1 MVAPLKLS
9 VVISTYNRRQ
19 VLVSQCLPAILHQ
32 DIPADQYE
40 VIVIVDGSTDGTGA
54 ALRDLRPTCALRI
67 LEQPNSGLSRAR
79 NTGIQMAR
87 GEVVLFIDDDIVCRP
102 DVVRRHIEA
111 HAGAEPTVVHGAVH
125 GAVATPASIVGNAVE
140 SWYREYNRRLAEHG
154 AAIWPEGLFVIGN
167 SSTPRSTLL
176 ACGGLDED
184 LPAMDDFE
192 IGLRL
197 WKMGVKFKYLPEA
210 VACELSVKSW
220 RSYLFNDGEAFGR
233 SEVLLCRKHLDH
245 RQRSRLLAG
254 MGRASLWRR
263 TLKRIAIQAPL
274 SPAYLFVPAIWVC
287 DKFCRFPFMQKA
299 GLFLLGIAR
308 YLTQLRAAYREVG
321 SWKDFQAEFAV
332 RLPALLYHRVG
343 PPKQGALPGLTVSP
357 ARFERHVRWLAR
369 HGFQGICP
377 ADWSR
382 WLKEGTPLPKKPVLL
397 TFDDAYEDT
406 AEFALP
412 ILRRYGFGGAVYVVT
427 GKVGETNLWD
437 QPKGAG
443 LLRLMNKE
451 QIRFWAG
458 QGIEFGAHSR
468 THRDLTKLSA
478 GELEDEVA
486 GSKKDLAAILDSEV
500 DSFAYPY
507 GFKNEAVR
515 NVVRQH
521 FAIALTTDE
530 GINDIRD
537 EPHMIRRAYVS
548 PNDPTLGIAW
558 IVRWGTLLYF
568 HDWRVRIRLRTRIRR
583 ALGRSVSQTVS

>member
-1 MVAPLKLS
+1 MATPLKLS
-9 VVISTYNRRQ
+9 VVISTYNRREA
-19 VLVSQCLPAILHQ
+19 LLSQCLPAILHQ
-32 DIPADQYE
+32 DLPADQYE
-40 VIVIVDGSTDGTGA
+40 VIVIVDGSTDGTGP
-54 ALRDLRPTCALRI
+54 ALRELRPACALRI

-87 GEVVLFIDDDIVCRP
+87 GELVMFIDDDIVCRP
-102 DVVRRHIEA
+102 DVIRRHVEA
-111 HAGAEPTVVHGAVH
+111 HAGTEPTVVHGAIY
-125 GAVATPASIVGNAVE
+125 GALGTPASILGNAVE
-140 SWYREYNRRLAEHG
+140 SWYREYNRRLAASG
-154 AAIWPEGLFVIGN
+154 GAIWPEGVFLIGN

-192 IGLRL
+192 LGLRL
-197 WKMGVKFKYLPEA
+197 WKMGVKFQYLPDA
-210 VACELSVKSW
+210 VACELSVKGW

-233 SEVLLCRKHLDH
+233 SEVLLCRKYPDY
-245 RQRSRLLAG
+245 RQRSGLLAG
-254 MGRASLWRR
+254 MGRAALWRR

-274 SPAYLFVPAIWVC
+274 SPAYLFVPPIWVC
-287 DKFCRFPFMQKA
+287 DKLCRFPLMQKA

-321 SWKDFQAEFAV
+321 SWKNLQAEFAV

-343 PPKQGALPGLTVSP
+343 PPRQGPLPGLTVSP

-369 HGFQGICP
+369 NGFQGICP
-377 ADWSR
+377 ADWLR
-382 WLKEGTPLPKKPVLL
+382 WLREGTPLPKKPILL
-397 TFDDAYEDT
+397 TFDDAYEDI

-427 GKVGETNLWD
+427 KRVGETNLWN
-437 QPKGAG
+437 QAQGSG
-443 LLRLMNKE
+443 TLRLMNKE

-486 GSKKDLAAILDSEV
+486 GSKRDLAALLDSPVE
-500 DSFAYPY
+500 SFAYPY
-507 GFKNEAVR
+507 GYNNDAVR
-515 NVVRQH
+515 HMVRRH

-530 GINDIRD
+530 GINDLLV
-537 EPHMIRRAYVS
+537 EPHLIRRAYVAPS
-548 PNDPTLGIAW
+548 DPTLAIAW

-568 HDWRVRIRLRTRIRR
+568 HDWRGRIRLRTRIRS
-583 ALGRSVSQTVS
+583 ALGLSAS

>member
-9 VVISTYNRRQ
+9 VVISTYNRREA
-19 VLVSQCLPAILHQ
+19 LLSQCLPAILHQ
-32 DIPADQYE
+32 DLPANQYE
-40 VIVIVDGSTDGTGA
+40 VIVIVDGSTDDTGL
-54 ALRDLRPTCALRI
+54 ALRELRPACALRI

-87 GEVVLFIDDDIVCRP
+87 GELVLFIDDDIVCRP
-102 DVVRRHIEA
+102 DVVRRHVEA
-111 HAGAEPTVVHGAVH
+111 HAGAEPTVVHGAIY
-125 GAVATPASIVGNAVE
+125 GALGTPASILGNAIE
-140 SWYREYNRRLAEHG
+140 SWYRKYNSRLAEHG
-154 AAIWPEGLFVIGN
+154 AAIWPEGVFVIGN

-192 IGLRL
+192 LGLRL
-197 WKMGVKFKYLPEA
+197 WKMGVKFQYVPNA

-233 SEVLLCRKHLDH
+233 SEVLLCRKHLDY
-245 RQRSRLLAG
+245 RQSSRLLAG
-254 MGRASLWRR
+254 MGRAALWRR

-274 SPAYLFVPAIWVC
+274 SPAYLFVPPIWAC
-287 DKFCRFPFMQKA
+287 DKVCRFPFMQKV

-308 YLTQLRAAYREVG
+308 YLTQLRGAYREVG
-321 SWKDFQAEFAV
+321 SWKSFQAEFAV
-332 RLPALLYHRVG
+332 RLPVLLYHRVG
-343 PPKQGALPGLTVSP
+343 PPRQGTLPGLTVSP

-377 ADWSR
+377 TDWLR
-382 WLKEGTPLPKKPVLL
+382 WLREGTPLPKKPVLL

-412 ILRRYGFGGAVYVVT
+412 TLRRYGFGGAVYVVT
-427 GKVGETNLWD
+427 SRVGETNLWD
-437 QPKGAG
+437 QARGAG
-443 LLRLMNKE
+443 MLRLMNEE

-486 GSKKDLAAILDSEV
+486 GSKKDLAALLDSPV

-507 GFKNEAVR
+507 GFNNDAVR
-515 NVVRQH
+515 HIVRRH

-530 GINDIRD
+530 GINDLLD
-537 EPHMIRRAYVS
+537 EPHLMRRAYVAPS
-548 PNDPTLGIAW
+548 DPTLGIAW
-558 IVRWGTLLYF
+558 IVRWGTLLYL
-568 HDWRVRIRLRTRIRR
+568 HDWRGRIRLRTRIRR
-583 ALGRSVSQTVS
+583 ALGLSAS